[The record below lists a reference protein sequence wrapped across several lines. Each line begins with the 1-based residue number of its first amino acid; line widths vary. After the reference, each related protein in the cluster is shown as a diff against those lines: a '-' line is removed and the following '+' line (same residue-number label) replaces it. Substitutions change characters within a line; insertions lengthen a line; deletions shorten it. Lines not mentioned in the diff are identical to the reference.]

1 MANII
6 FAIAA
11 FTVIGVLITILLG
24 FLRQIGLGFIT
35 DFALRLIFYDRKAHF
50 NNDVIWNKLW
60 LRFGVLS
67 FVMTFGGLIVML
79 ILRPIT
85 PASFQSNALVDC
97 TLLVTGAYAYWI
109 RTGKINFFSTQPSDG
124 ERTAKTQPSFSFLT
138 QNGVLELGNIFRGIF
153 ICGGPGTG
161 KSKSLI
167 EPIIQ
172 QSAAA
177 NFTGILYDRKF
188 PTLADEVAG
197 AYAASNVT
205 TYYVNFTDLTCS
217 HRINPVSPKLIT
229 NASYAREAAMT
240 TFSNLDYKSSLKRDI
255 WLQTAEALLTGSL
268 WFLRNNYPQFCTLP
282 HASSLIIETQPKLLL
297 ELLST
302 DEEVR
307 GSVAAIS
314 SSQESE
320 KTLASIFTTVQ
331 SYLAVLN
338 TPEIFWVMSGDEV
351 PFDLNNP
358 DKPGFLVVGNDADLP
373 STYSP
378 LISLVIA
385 TATKRMNKPGKLPSI
400 IILDEAPTLFIPNF
414 HELPATARS
423 SKVATVYAVQDISQM
438 EGQLGPQQSEM
449 LLGNL
454 SNQFYGRSTNP
465 KTLQRV
471 TTLFGKQDVEY
482 QSLSSGRS
490 SGDRSS
496 SSSQTISTSVQQRD
510 RLPMQTIRDLQTGQ
524 FAGFIAEG
532 STNEFVTQFMAP
544 QSQAKAIEPF
554 TTVSDEEKRANFR
567 QIKEDVRQIVRKNTK
582 PTKPNPPTEP
592 RQPDQPDGP
601 EKPDGWEDFS

>member
-1 MANII
+1 M
-6 FAIAA
+6 
-11 FTVIGVLITILLG
+11 FTFFLVIGTCILSGNLIAISMG
-24 FLRQIGLGFIT
+24 FLRQLGINFIP
-35 DFALRLIFYDRKAHF
+35 DLALRMIFYTRQTHF
-50 NNDVIWNKLW
+50 NNHVIWNKIW
-60 LRFGVLS
+60 LRFGVLA
-67 FVMTFGGLIVML
+67 IVMIFCGL
-79 ILRPIT
+79 VISGLLNPIT
-85 PASFQSNALVDC
+85 PRGHNSSVWFYA
-97 TLLVTGAYAYWI
+97 TILLTGVYAYWI
-109 RTGKINFFSTQPSDG
+109 HTGKPLLRWQTEPEPVSDNQP
-124 ERTAKTQPSFSFLT
+124 RFSFVT
-138 QNGVLELGNIFRGIF
+138 QDGIIELYNIFRGIF

-188 PTLADEVAG
+188 PTLAKEVAG
-197 AYAASNVT
+197 AYETSSVSN
-205 TYYVNFTDLTCS
+205 YYVNFTDLTRS
-217 HRINPVSPKLIT
+217 HRINPVSPKIII
-229 NASYAREAAMT
+229 NASYAREAALT

-268 WFLRNNYPQFCTLP
+268 WFLRNNYPHFCTLP
-282 HASSLIIETQPKLLL
+282 HASSLIIETQPKPLL

-307 GSVAAIS
+307 GLVAAIT
-314 SSQESE
+314 SSQDSE

-351 PFDLNNP
+351 PFDLNNLE
-358 DKPGFLVVGNDADLP
+358 KPGFLVVGNDADLP
-373 STYSP
+373 TTYSP
-378 LISLVIA
+378 LISLIIA
-385 TATKRMNKPGKLPSI
+385 TATKRMNKPGRLPSI

-482 QSLSSGRS
+482 VSYSSGQS
-490 SGDRSS
+490 TGDRSS
-496 SSSQTISTSVQQRD
+496 SSSQNASTSIQQRD
-510 RLPMQTIRDLQTGQ
+510 RLHMQTIRDLQTGQ

-544 QSQAKAIEPF
+544 QSKAKTIGPF
-554 TTVSDEEKRANFR
+554 TTVSEEEKRANFR
-567 QIKEDVRQIVRKNTK
+567 QIKEDVRQIVRDNT
-582 PTKPNPPTEP
+582 NPSKLNSPTEP
-592 RQPDQPDGP
+592 HKPDQPDSP
-601 EKPDGWEDFS
+601 EPPDDWRDFS

>member
-1 MANII
+1 M
-6 FAIAA
+6 
-11 FTVIGVLITILLG
+11 TVLIYAIGIGILSGNLIMIAMG
-24 FLRQIGLGFIT
+24 FLRKLGIDFIP
-35 DFALRLIFYDRKAHF
+35 DLALRMVFYTRKTHF
-50 NNDVIWNKLW
+50 NNHVLWNKLW
-60 LRFGVLS
+60 LRFGVL
-67 FVMTFGGLIVML
+67 
-79 ILRPIT
+79 
-85 PASFQSNALVDC
+85 ALVMIFC
-97 TLLVTGAYAYWI
+97 GMMLSPLLKFFLGKGSTFTAWFYMTLVVTGIYGYWI
-109 RTGKINFFSTQPSDG
+109 HTGRPLFRWQAAPEPVPDDQP
-124 ERTAKTQPSFSFLT
+124 RFSFMTADGL
-138 QNGVLELGNIFRGIF
+138 LEIYNIFRGIF

-188 PTLADEVAG
+188 PTLAEEVAG
-197 AYAASNVT
+197 AYATSSVT
-205 TYYVNFTDLTCS
+205 TYYVNFTDLTRS

-282 HASSLIIETQPKLLL
+282 HASSLIIETQPKPLL
-297 ELLST
+297 ELLGT

-307 GSVAAIS
+307 GSVAAIT
-314 SSQESE
+314 SSQDSE

-358 DKPGFLVVGNDADLP
+358 EKPSFLAVGNDADLP
-373 STYSP
+373 TTYSP
-378 LISLVIA
+378 LISLIIA
-385 TATKRMNKPGKLPSI
+385 TATKRMNKPGRLPSI

-438 EGQLGPQQSEM
+438 EGQLGPQHSEM

-482 QSLSSGRS
+482 LSYSTGQST
-490 SGDRSS
+490 GDRSS
-496 SSSQTISTSVQQRD
+496 SSSQNASTSIQQRD

-544 QSQAKAIEPF
+544 QSKAKAIEPF
-554 TTVSDEEKRANFR
+554 TTVSEAEKRANFR
-567 QIKEDVRQIVRKNTK
+567 QIKEDVRQIVRENTK
-582 PTKPNPPTEP
+582 PTKPNSPTEP

-601 EKPDGWEDFS
+601 EPPDGWEDFS

>member
-1 MANII
+1 MANTLFI
-6 FAIAA
+6 IAA
-11 FTVIGVLITILLG
+11 FIVVGFLITILLG
-24 FLRQIGLGFIT
+24 FLRQLGLGFIT
-35 DFALRLIFYDRKAHF
+35 NFALRMIFYDQKAHF

-67 FVMTFGGLIVML
+67 FVMAFGGLIVMF
-79 ILRPIT
+79 ILHPVT
-85 PASFQSNALVDC
+85 PASFQSSALFYS

-109 RTGKINFFSTQPSDG
+109 RTGKINLFSSQPSEKDTIAEG
-124 ERTAKTQPSFSFLT
+124 QPVFSFVT
-138 QNGVLELGNIFRGIF
+138 QDGILQLRNVFRGIF

-188 PTLADEVAG
+188 PTLANEVAG
-197 AYAASNVT
+197 AYEASSVT

-217 HRINPVSPKLIT
+217 HRINPVSPTILI
-229 NASYAREAAMT
+229 NASYAREAAVT
-240 TFSNLDYKSSLKRDI
+240 TIGNLDYKASLKRDI
-255 WLQTAEALLTGSL
+255 WIQTAEALLTGSL
-268 WFLRNNYPQFCTLP
+268 WYLRNNYPQFCTLP
-282 HASSLIIETQPKLLL
+282 HASSLIIETPTKSLL
-297 ELLST
+297 ELLGS

-307 GSVAAIS
+307 GLVAAIT
-314 SSQESE
+314 SSQDSE

-338 TPEIFWVMSGDEV
+338 TPEIFWVMSGDDV

-358 DKPGFLVVGNDADLP
+358 EKPGFLVVGNDADLP
-373 STYSP
+373 TTYSP
-378 LISLVIA
+378 LISLIIA
-385 TATKRMNKPGKLPSI
+385 TATKRMNKSGKLPSI

-414 HELPATARS
+414 HELPATARA
-423 SKVATVYAVQDISQM
+423 SKVATVYAVQDIAQM

-471 TTLFGKQDVEY
+471 TTLFGKHDVEY
-482 QSLSSGRS
+482 QSVSSGRS

-496 SSSQTISTSVQQRD
+496 SSSQNVSTSIQQRD
-510 RLPMQTIRDLQTGQ
+510 RLSMQTIRDLQTGQ
-524 FAGFIAEG
+524 FAGFVAEG
-532 STNEFVTQFMAP
+532 NTNEFVTQFVAP
-544 QSQAKAIEPF
+544 QSKAKTIESF
-554 TTVSDEEKRANFR
+554 TTVSEEGKRANFR
-567 QIKEDVRQIVRKNTK
+567 QIKEDVRQIVRENTK
-582 PTKPNPPTEP
+582 PTKPNSP
-592 RQPDQPDGP
+592 R
-601 EKPDGWEDFS
+601 

>member
-1 MANII
+1 M
-6 FAIAA
+6 
-11 FTVIGVLITILLG
+11 FTFLLVIGTCILAGNLIAIGMG
-24 FLRQIGLGFIT
+24 FLRQLGIDFIP
-35 DFALRLIFYDRKAHF
+35 DLALRMIFYTRKTHF
-50 NNDVIWNKLW
+50 NNHVLWNKLW
-60 LRFGVLS
+60 LRFGVMAIVLI
-67 FVMTFGGLIVML
+67 FCGLVISGL
-79 ILRPIT
+79 LNPIT
-85 PASFQSNALVDC
+85 PRGYNSTVWFYA
-97 TLLVTGAYAYWI
+97 TILLTGTYGYWI
-109 RTGKINFFSTQPSDG
+109 HTGKPLFKWQTEPEPVLDTQP
-124 ERTAKTQPSFSFLT
+124 RFSFVT
-138 QNGVLELGNIFRGIF
+138 QDGIIELFNIFRGIF

-167 EPIIQ
+167 EPIIH

-188 PTLADEVAG
+188 PTLAEEVAG
-197 AYAASNVT
+197 AYTASGVT

-217 HRINPVSPKLIT
+217 HRINPVSPKLII
-229 NASYAREAAMT
+229 NASYAREAALT

-282 HASSLIIETQPKLLL
+282 HASSLIIETQPKPLL
-297 ELLST
+297 ELLGT

-307 GSVAAIS
+307 GLVAAIS
-314 SSQESE
+314 SSQDSE

-358 DKPGFLVVGNDADLP
+358 GKPSFLVVGNDADLP
-373 STYSP
+373 TTYSP
-378 LISLVIA
+378 LISLIIA
-385 TATKRMNKPGKLPSI
+385 TATKRMNKPGRLPSI

-414 HELPATARS
+414 HELPATARA

-471 TTLFGKQDVEY
+471 TT
-482 QSLSSGRS
+482 
-490 SGDRSS
+490 
-496 SSSQTISTSVQQRD
+496 STLR
-510 RLPMQTIRDLQTGQ
+510 
-524 FAGFIAEG
+524 
-532 STNEFVTQFMAP
+532 
-544 QSQAKAIEPF
+544 
-554 TTVSDEEKRANFR
+554 
-567 QIKEDVRQIVRKNTK
+567 
-582 PTKPNPPTEP
+582 
-592 RQPDQPDGP
+592 
-601 EKPDGWEDFS
+601 

>member
-1 MANII
+1 
-6 FAIAA
+6 
-11 FTVIGVLITILLG
+11 
-24 FLRQIGLGFIT
+24 
-35 DFALRLIFYDRKAHF
+35 
-50 NNDVIWNKLW
+50 
-60 LRFGVLS
+60 
-67 FVMTFGGLIVML
+67 MT
-79 ILRPIT
+79 
-85 PASFQSNALVDC
+85 LV
-97 TLLVTGAYAYWI
+97 VTGVYGYWI
-109 RTGKINFFSTQPSDG
+109 NTGKPLFRWQPAPPEPEPDG
-124 ERTAKTQPSFSFLT
+124 QPRFSFMT
-138 QNGVLELGNIFRGIF
+138 VDGSLELRNIFRGIF

-188 PTLADEVAG
+188 PTLAQEVAG
-197 AYAASNVT
+197 SYAASPVT
-205 TYYVNFTDLTCS
+205 TYYVNFTDLTRS
-217 HRINPVSPKLIT
+217 HRINPVSPNLII
-229 NASYAREAAMT
+229 NASYAREAAFT

-268 WFLRNNYPQFCTLP
+268 WFLRSNYPQFCSLP
-282 HASSLIIETQPKLLL
+282 HASSLIIETPTKTLLDVL
-297 ELLST
+297 GT

-307 GSVAAIS
+307 GLVAAIT

-331 SYLAVLN
+331 SYLSVLN

-351 PFDLNNP
+351 SFDLNNP
-358 DKPGFLVVGNDADLP
+358 DKPSFLVVGNDADLP
-373 STYSP
+373 TTYSP
-378 LISLVIA
+378 LISLIIA
-385 TATKRMNKPGKLPSI
+385 TATKRMNKPGRLPSI

-414 HELPATARS
+414 HDLPATARS

-471 TTLFGKQDVEY
+471 TTLFGKHDVEY
-482 QSLSSGRS
+482 LSYSTGQST
-490 SGDRSS
+490 GDRSS
-496 SSSQTISTSVQQRD
+496 SNSRNTSTSIQQRD

-524 FAGFIAEG
+524 FAGIIAEG
-532 STNEFVTQFMAP
+532 STNEFVTQFVASP
-544 QSQAKAIEPF
+544 STAKAIESF
-554 TTVSDEEKRANFR
+554 TKVTDEAKRANFR
-567 QIKEDVRQIVRKNTK
+567 QIKEDVRQIVRENTK
-582 PTKPNPPTEP
+582 PTKPDSPTSPPI
-592 RQPDQPDGP
+592 PDQPEGP
-601 EKPDGWEDFS
+601 EQPDDGWEHYG